1 MDGETTDIK
10 AIKPRAR
17 QIRPPVEAA
26 IQQIVTRGA
35 SIADAAHSVGMAK
48 KSLAIALRKPWIVDR
63 IADVRREW
71 FASKTFEAWVGMAE
85 LASSAISE
93 DVRHKSL
100 KVFIERAGELLPPS
114 DKGSSGHQA
123 VQIIIN
129 SSPDRTGVVITQPN
143 SAGVFEAEP
152 FSPSLPATADVDD
165 ED

>member
-63 IADVRREW
+63 ITDVRRDW

-85 LASSAISE
+85 LASSAVSE

-100 KVFIERAGELLPPS
+100 KVFIERAGELLPPVERS
-114 DKGSSGHQA
+114 GGGHQA

-129 SSPDRTGVVITQPN
+129 SSSDRTGVLITQPN
-143 SAGVFEAEP
+143 AAGVFESEP
-152 FSPSLPATADVDD
+152 YSPPLPAAKVDD